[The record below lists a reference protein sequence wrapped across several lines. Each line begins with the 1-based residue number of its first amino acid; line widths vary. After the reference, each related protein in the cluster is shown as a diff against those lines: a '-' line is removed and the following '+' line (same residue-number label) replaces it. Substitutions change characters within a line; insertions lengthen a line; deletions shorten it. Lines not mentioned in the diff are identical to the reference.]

1 VSRAK
6 LCDDEPVR
14 DEGPVV
20 KQEVATFRFMGG
32 TIIWLDIISSITS
45 GEAPKL
51 FPYHSGVLASG
62 SHTKLESF
70 MGCRNWVL
78 RQIGRIAA
86 LHGDRREAKYAG
98 QPNDPEFQQAVIDI
112 GHDIEY
118 GLTGEALGDFGITPG
133 ASCGLK
139 NTPPDPITLTT
150 RMFAWMAVVY
160 LHLVTHG
167 FKDLQRLETPITS
180 SLELLRTQIPTQIIP
195 ALVAPLFIIGCAARE
210 AEEQDLFRIILA
222 SPPFQ
227 EPLYKHRAHILAA
240 MEQVWRRRRAENG
253 LTWNDVLG
261 LPNFQ
266 HMLLI

>member
-1 VSRAK
+1 
-6 LCDDEPVR
+6 
-14 DEGPVV
+14 
-20 KQEVATFRFMGG
+20 
-32 TIIWLDIISSITS
+32 
-45 GEAPKL
+45 
-51 FPYHSGVLASG
+51 
-62 SHTKLESF
+62 
-70 MGCRNWVL
+70 
-78 RQIGRIAA
+78 

-195 ALVAPLFIIGCAARE
+195 ALVAPLFIIGCAARVPTFSG
-210 AEEQDLFRIILA
+210 AFVQA
-222 SPPFQ
+222 SC
-227 EPLYKHRAHILAA
+227 AHLGRNGTGMATKTGGEWA
-240 MEQVWRRRRAENG
+240 YLERRAWP
-253 LTWNDVLG
+253 T
-261 LPNFQ
+261 
-266 HMLLI
+266 